1 MSSPTPQPAS
11 PPRALRWAVAGSV
24 VVMIAAG
31 GLFYYASQMAAAK
44 RQANGNEIAVTIHG
58 HACEP
63 NALTV
68 PAGRA
73 SFRIINRSDR
83 AVEWE
88 ILDGVLVVEEREN
101 IAPGLSQVINANL
114 LPGDYAITCGLLSN
128 PRGTLHVTPTA
139 QSDAQ
144 AKAKPSMVAFI
155 GPLSEFRVYLS
166 SQGNALIKATT
177 ALQQAIEAGD
187 LAQAQA
193 AYVPAREAYQRL
205 APASQRLAELDNA
218 INARA
223 DYFEKREQDP
233 AFSGFHRLEYSLFQQ
248 RSLAGLAPVAQ
259 RLVTDVSSLKQQLLA
274 QSLPPE
280 QLVSIVVRNLNS
292 LADVRA
298 ISGEEERYSHI
309 DLNGFAA
316 NLQAAHKVVEL
327 MRPLLAKSAADLLPK
342 VDSALAAFDA
352 ELAGFK
358 VNNTYRT
365 YDSVTAD
372 QRQQIADKAKALA
385 VALDGIDPALG
396 LSGLQ

>member
-1 MSSPTPQPAS
+1 MPNQAPPQAS

-24 VVMIAAG
+24 IVMIAAG
-31 GLFYYASQMAAAK
+31 GLFYYASKMAAAK
-44 RQANGNEIAVTIHG
+44 RQVNHDEVLVTIHP
-58 HACEP
+58 HSCEP
-63 NALTV
+63 NALSV

-73 SFRIINRSDR
+73 SFRIVNRSDR

-139 QSDAQ
+139 ASDAA
-144 AKAKPSMVAFI
+144 AKAKPSMVAFV

-166 SQGNALIKATT
+166 SQSSALIKAVA
-177 ALQQAIEAGD
+177 ALEQAIAAGD
-187 LAQAQA
+187 LSQAQA
-193 AYVPAREAYQRL
+193 LYVPARAAYQRIAL
-205 APASQRLAELDNA
+205 AAQRLAELDNA

-233 AFSGFHRLEYSLFQQ
+233 AFSGFHRIEYALFQQ
-248 RSLAGLAPVAQ
+248 RNLDGLAPVAQ
-259 RLVTDVSSLKQQLLA
+259 RLNSDVATLKQQLLA

-280 QLVSIVVRNLNS
+280 QLVSIVARNLHS

-298 ISGEEERYSHI
+298 SSGEEERYSHT

-316 NLQAAHKVVEL
+316 NLFAARKVVDL
-327 MRPLLAKSAADLLPK
+327 LRPLLTTSAVELLPK
-342 VDSALAAFDA
+342 IDSAITALDA
-352 ELAGFK
+352 ELNGLK
-358 VNNTYRT
+358 VQDGYAS
-365 YDSVTAD
+365 YDTVSAA
-372 QRQQIADKAKALA
+372 QRKQIADKAKTLA
-385 VALDGIDPALG
+385 DTLDGIDPALG
-396 LSGLQ
+396 LSGL

>member
-1 MSSPTPQPAS
+1 MSNPTPQPAS

-44 RQANGNEIAVTIHG
+44 RQTHHDEIVVSIHG

-63 NALTV
+63 NALSV

-88 ILDGVLVVEEREN
+88 ILDGVLVLEEREN
-101 IAPGLSQVINANL
+101 IAPGLSQVINAKL

-139 QSDAQ
+139 ESDAQ
-144 AKAKPSMVAFI
+144 AQAKPSMVAFI

-166 SQGNALIKATT
+166 SQGNALVKAVT
-177 ALQQAIEAGD
+177 ALQQAIDAGD

-193 AYVPAREAYQRL
+193 LYVPAREAYQRL
-205 APASQRLAELDNA
+205 AAASQRLAELDNA

-233 AFSGFHRLEYSLFQQ
+233 SFSGFHRLEYSLFQQ
-248 RSLAGLAPVAQ
+248 RSLDGLAPLAQ
-259 RLVTDVSSLKQQLLA
+259 RLVNDVSSLKQQLLA

-292 LADVRA
+292 LANVRA
-298 ISGEEERYSHI
+298 VSGEEERYSHI

-316 NLQAAHKVVEL
+316 NLDAARKVVDL
-327 MRPLLAKSAADLLPK
+327 MRPLLSKSAADLLPTI
-342 VDSALAAFDA
+342 DTALAAF
-352 ELAGFK
+352 ETQLNGLK
-358 VNNTYRT
+358 VDGQFSR

-372 QRQQIADKAKALA
+372 QRKQIADKAKALA
-385 VALDGIDPALG
+385 AALDGIDPALG

>member
-1 MSSPTPQPAS
+1 MPNQAPAPAS
-11 PPRALRWAVAGSV
+11 PPRALRWALAGSV
-24 VVMIAAG
+24 IVMIAAG
-31 GLFYYASQMAAAK
+31 GLFYYASQLAAAK
-44 RQANGNEIAVTIHG
+44 RQINHNEIAVIIHA

-88 ILDGVLVVEEREN
+88 ILNGVLVVEEREN

-139 QSDAQ
+139 ESDAQ

-166 SQGNALIKATT
+166 SQSGALIKAVT
-177 ALQQAIEAGD
+177 ALEQAMIAGD
-187 LAQAQA
+187 LTQAQA
-193 AYVPAREAYQRL
+193 LYLPAREAYQHL
-205 APASQRLAELDNA
+205 APAAQRLAELDNA

-233 AFSGFHRLEYSLFQQ
+233 AFSGFHRLEYGLFAQHSLD
-248 RSLAGLAPVAQ
+248 GLTPIAQ
-259 RLVTDVSSLKQQLLA
+259 RLVNDVTTLKQQLLA

-298 ISGEEERYSHI
+298 ASGEEERYSHL
-309 DLNGFAA
+309 DLNGFTA
-316 NLQAAHKVVEL
+316 NLEVARKVVDL
-327 MRPLLAKSAADLLPK
+327 MRPLLAKSAADLLPGIDSAISTFAAQLDGLK
-342 VDSALAAFDA
+342 VD
-352 ELAGFK
+352 GH
-358 VNNTYRT
+358 YRT

-385 VALDGIDPALG
+385 AALDGIDPALG

>member
-1 MSSPTPQPAS
+1 V
-11 PPRALRWAVAGSV
+11 LRWAVAGSV

-31 GLFYYASQMAAAK
+31 GLFYYASKMAAAK
-44 RQANGNEIAVTIHG
+44 RQTNHNEVLVTIHP
-58 HACEP
+58 HSCEP

-73 SFRIINRSDR
+73 SFRIVNRSDR

-139 QSDAQ
+139 ASDA
-144 AKAKPSMVAFI
+144 ASRAKPSLVTFV

-166 SQGNALIKATT
+166 SQGTALIKAVT
-177 ALQQAIEAGD
+177 ALAQAIEAGD

-193 AYVPAREAYQRL
+193 LYVPARAAYQRL

-233 AFSGFHRLEYSLFQQ
+233 GFTGFHRIEYALFQQ
-248 RSLAGLAPVAQ
+248 RNLDGLAPVAQ
-259 RLVTDVSSLKQQLLA
+259 RLIADVTTLKQQLLA
-274 QSLPPE
+274 QTLPPE
-280 QLVSIVVRNLNS
+280 QLVSIVIRNLNS

-298 ISGEEERYSHI
+298 SSGEEERYSHT

-316 NLQAAHKVVEL
+316 NLEVTHKVVDL
-327 MRPLLAKSAADLLPK
+327 LRPLLTKSAANLLPQI
-342 VDSALAAFDA
+342 DSAFAALDA
-352 ELAGFK
+352 ELNGLKTQDGYAS
-358 VNNTYRT
+358 
-365 YDSVTAD
+365 YDSVSAE
-372 QRQQIADKAKALA
+372 QRKQIADKAKALA
-385 VALDGIDPALG
+385 DALDGIDPALG
-396 LSGLQ
+396 LSGL

>member
-1 MSSPTPQPAS
+1 MPNQAPAS
-11 PPRALRWAVAGSV
+11 PPRALRWALAGSV
-24 VVMIAAG
+24 IVMIAAG
-31 GLFYYASQMAAAK
+31 GLFYYASQLAAAK
-44 RQANGNEIAVTIHG
+44 RQINHNEIAVIIHA

-139 QSDAQ
+139 ESDAQ

-166 SQGNALIKATT
+166 SQSGALIKAVT
-177 ALQQAIEAGD
+177 ALEQAMIAGD
-187 LAQAQA
+187 LTQAQA
-193 AYVPAREAYQRL
+193 LYLPAREAYQHL
-205 APASQRLAELDNA
+205 APAAQRLAELDNA

-223 DYFEKREQDP
+223 DYFERREQDP
-233 AFSGFHRLEYSLFQQ
+233 AFSGFHRLEYGLFAQHSLD
-248 RSLAGLAPVAQ
+248 GLTPIAQ
-259 RLVTDVSSLKQQLLA
+259 RLVNDVTTLKQQLLA

-298 ISGEEERYSHI
+298 ASGEEERYSHL

-316 NLQAAHKVVEL
+316 NLEVARKVVDL
-327 MRPLLAKSAADLLPK
+327 MRPLLAKSAADLLPGIDSAISTFAAQLDGLK
-342 VDSALAAFDA
+342 VD
-352 ELAGFK
+352 GH
-358 VNNTYRT
+358 YRT

-385 VALDGIDPALG
+385 AALDGIDPALG